1 MTTSLKDDERPN
13 SNVSGWPESL
23 WMVREPIQT
32 PSFPLIS
39 PHPVAYRVP
48 HASPMP
54 QDARPPTSDSAQR
67 TTASAWVTARRYSA
81 SVVGSLVPG

>member
-23 WMVREPIQT
+23 WMVREPLQT

-48 HASPMP
+48 HAPPMP
-54 QDARPPTSDSAQR
+54 QDARPASDSAQR
-67 TTASAWVTARRYSA
+67 TTASAWVTAAFA
-81 SVVGSLVPG
+81 SVMGSLVPG